1 MKGAPSR
8 RMLIQLGSV
17 LGLVLLLVLSACA
30 SSRETTRKAPAPTR
44 DQGPYRTGEASWYGK
59 RFQGRT
65 TASGERFDR
74 HQLTAAHRQLRF
86 GSCVNVENLNNG
98 RKVKV
103 RINDRGPYAGGRII
117 DLSEAAA
124 RRLDMI
130 EAGVARV
137 RLRPC

>member
-1 MKGAPSR
+1 MARGVWAR
-8 RMLIQLGSV
+8 ITGG
-17 LGLVLLLVLSACA
+17 LGLAVLLACSGCGA
-30 SSRETTRKAPAPTR
+30 SKEAQRPTPRESPSKASGA
-44 DQGPYRTGEASWYGK
+44 YRIGEASWYGK

-74 HQLTAAHRQLRF
+74 NQLTAAHRKLRF
-86 GSCVNVENLNNG
+86 GTCVNVENLSNG

-117 DLSEAAA
+117 DVSEAAA
-124 RRLDMI
+124 RKLDMI

>member
-1 MKGAPSR
+1 MR
-8 RMLIQLGSV
+8 RAWTRIAGG
-17 LGLVLLLVLSACA
+17 LGLAVVIACSGCGA
-30 SSRETTRKAPAPTR
+30 SKEAQRPTSRQGTTSS
-44 DQGPYRTGEASWYGK
+44 GHFRTGEASWYGK

-74 HQLTAAHRQLRF
+74 HQYTAAHRKLRF
-86 GSCVNVENLNNG
+86 GTCVNVENLSNG

-103 RINDRGPYAGGRII
+103 RINDRGPYTGGRII
-117 DLSEAAA
+117 DVSEAAA
-124 RRLDMI
+124 RKLDMI

>member
-1 MKGAPSR
+1 MSKSVWARLTGGVGLAIFIACSGCGASKEAQRPT
-8 RMLIQLGSV
+8 
-17 LGLVLLLVLSACA
+17 
-30 SSRETTRKAPAPTR
+30 SRESSPKASAPF
-44 DQGPYRTGEASWYGK
+44 RTGEASWYGK

-86 GSCVNVENLNNG
+86 GTCVNVENLSNG

-117 DLSEAAA
+117 DVSEAAA
-124 RRLDMI
+124 RKLDMI